1 MVIGIIL
8 NPEKAP
14 CIANESYLKGVA
26 SATIMSPKNNTPAA
40 LFAHWQLNTTPKMQ
54 DNTV

>member
-54 DNTV
+54 ENTV